1 MSWELLVVLGV
12 AVLWGVA
19 RYFGLFGIGRS

>member
-19 RYFGLFGIGRS
+19 RYFGLFGGGRS

>member
-1 MSWELLVVLGV
+1 MSWELLVVVGV

-19 RYFGLFGIGRS
+19 RYFGLFGMGGS

>member
-1 MSWELLVVLGV
+1 MSWELLVVVGV

-19 RYFGLFGIGRS
+19 RYFGLFGAGSS